1 MTTKEARQ
9 QLRDWIVTTN
19 GKIRLEDLRDDTPLI
34 EERIITSLQLPD
46 LILFLER
53 LRGEPLDLG
62 RLRGTAFKDVN
73 ALCDNFLAEVAN
85 GG

>member
-1 MTTKEARQ
+1 MTTKD
-9 QLRDWIVTTN
+9 LRASLREFIVNTN
-19 GKIRLEDLRDDTPLI
+19 GRIDPAELADDTPLI

-62 RLRGTAFKDVN
+62 RLRGSSFRDLN
-73 ALCDNFLAEVAN
+73 ALYDNFLAGVSHAE
-85 GG
+85 

>member
-1 MTTKEARQ
+1 MKTKD
-9 QLRDWIVTTN
+9 LRASLREFIVSTN
-19 GKIRLEDLRDDTPLI
+19 GKISPAELADDTPLI

-62 RLRGTAFKDVN
+62 RLRGSSFRDLN
-73 ALCDNFLAEVAN
+73 ALYDNFLAGVNHAQ
-85 GG
+85 